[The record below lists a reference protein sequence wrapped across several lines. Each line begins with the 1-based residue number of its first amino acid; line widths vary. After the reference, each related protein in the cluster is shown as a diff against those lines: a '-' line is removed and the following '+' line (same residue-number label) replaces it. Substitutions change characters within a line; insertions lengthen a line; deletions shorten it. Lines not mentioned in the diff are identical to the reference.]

1 MLVREMIRNVNFLKL
16 QKGLSK
22 LIRISVNSV
31 RNANRLLAVI
41 DENKLSK
48 ETFEQGI
55 CMG

>member
-41 DENKLSK
+41 DENKLS
-48 ETFEQGI
+48 
-55 CMG
+55 

>member
-1 MLVREMIRNVNFLKL
+1 MIRNVNFLKL